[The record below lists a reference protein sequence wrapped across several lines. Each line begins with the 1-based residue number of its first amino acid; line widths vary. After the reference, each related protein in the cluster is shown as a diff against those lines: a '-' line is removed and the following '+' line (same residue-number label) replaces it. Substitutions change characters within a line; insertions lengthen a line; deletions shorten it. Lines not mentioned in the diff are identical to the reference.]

1 MTRSSSPALRT
12 VGRVAWRIVRLVA
25 VVYLLVL
32 LLLLLLENTLIYPAP
47 KYPLGDWEADYFEHE
62 DVWFTSAD
70 GTKLHGW
77 LVEHPEPRA
86 VVLYAHGNGEN
97 VAYLGPYLKQLSEE
111 LRLTILAFDYRGY
124 GRSEGSPGEQGI
136 LEDAAAAHAW
146 LAQRTGLPANQ
157 IVLMGRSLGGA
168 VAIDLAASSGARG
181 LIVQNTFTSLPEAA
195 AWHYPWAP
203 VRWLM
208 RNRYDSLAKIAR
220 YEGPLLASHGTADEV
235 VPFALGQKLF
245 AAAPGR
251 KEFFRIEGRG
261 HNDPEPRE
269 YYRVLDRW
277 LDSLGDVSR

>member
-1 MTRSSSPALRT
+1 MTRTASPVLRT
-12 VGRVAWRIVRLVA
+12 VGRVAWRIVRLAAVA
-25 VVYLLVL
+25 YLLVL

-47 KYPLGDWEADYFEHE
+47 KYPLGDWEAEYFEHE
-62 DVWFTSAD
+62 DIWFTSAD

-77 LVEHPEPRA
+77 LVEHPQPRA

-111 LRLTILAFDYRGY
+111 LRLTIFAFDYRGY
-124 GRSEGSPGEQGI
+124 GRSEGSPHEQGI

-146 LAQRTGLPANQ
+146 LTERTGLPANQ

-168 VAIDLAASSGARG
+168 VAIDLAAKNGARG
-181 LIVQNTFTSLPEAA
+181 LIVQNTFTSLPDAA

-208 RNRYDSLAKIAR
+208 RNRYDSLAKIAN
-220 YEGPLLASHGTADEV
+220 YHGPLLTSHGTADEV

-245 AAAPGR
+245 AAASGR
-251 KEFFRIEGRG
+251 KEFFTIQGRG

-277 LDSLGDVSR
+277 LDSLRSGP

>member
-1 MTRSSSPALRT
+1 MTRSSSPVLRT
-12 VGRVAWRIVRLVA
+12 AGRVAWRLVRLVA
-25 VVYLLVL
+25 VAYLLML

-47 KYPLGDWEADYFEHE
+47 KHPLGDWEADYFEHE

-77 LVEHPEPRA
+77 LVEHPQSRA

-111 LRLTILAFDYRGY
+111 LRLTIFAFDYRGY
-124 GRSEGSPGEQGI
+124 GRSEGSPSEQGI

-146 LAQRTGLPANQ
+146 VTKRTGLPANQ

-168 VAIDLAASSGARG
+168 VAIDLAAKYGARG
-181 LIVQNTFTSLPEAA
+181 LVVQNTFTSLPDAA

-235 VPFALGQKLF
+235 VPLALGQKLF

-251 KEFFRIEGRG
+251 KEFFTIEGRG

-277 LDSLGDVSR
+277 LDSLGDSSR